1 MTAIEI
7 LAILRPYDHEC
18 RALLAQ
24 MDALGRVVGEMEGP
38 LDRSVSAVISGYSAT
53 IAKQLEVSPDLL
65 EEWLYSTLDSGA
77 AMKFKSEWPD
87 GSVTRHAI
95 DSIEALAEFIE
106 LDRAAYAASLH

>member
-7 LAILRPYDHEC
+7 LAILRPYDHDC

-24 MDALGRVVGEMEGP
+24 MDALGRVVGEVGGS
-38 LDRSVSAVISGYSAT
+38 LDRSVTAVISGYSAT

-65 EEWLYSTLDSGA
+65 EEWLYSALDSGA
-77 AMKFKSEWPD
+77 VMKFTSKRPD

-95 DSIEALAEFIE
+95 DSIEALAKFIE
-106 LDRAAYAASLH
+106 LDRAAYADSLH